1 MPARNAPPLG
11 GLDLEAMNPDMGVD
25 SSARMP
31 SQYVDPC
38 KRAAMQ
44 SMKCL
49 ERNGH
54 DKTQCHNEFMI

>member
-1 MPARNAPPLG
+1 M
-11 GLDLEAMNPDMGVD
+11 EAMNPDMGVD